1 MVFTKPL
8 TEKYGLTDR
17 PKKCKNNVSSIFGLV
32 LQRPDVLHRRLRR
45 RPGRL
50 QQDGNSIGFFDRLKL
65 GDPAQSIVSG
75 PPNSLM
81 LGMTWAIAQ
90 LWAV

>member
-1 MVFTKPL
+1 MRTFAGEYDGPGSPDEETLLGATGHPQ
-8 TEKYGLTDR
+8 TDEGQDVR
-17 PKKCKNNVSSIFGLV
+17 PC
-32 LQRPDVLHRRLRR
+32 
-45 RPGRL
+45 
-50 QQDGNSIGFFDRLKL
+50 QDQDGQVRQVDQGGNSIGFFDRLKL

>member
-1 MVFTKPL
+1 MKKSSMHNHAYLLFSLDFSCHEFLEDFFPYLIGPL
-8 TEKYGLTDR
+8 G
-17 PKKCKNNVSSIFGLV
+17 
-32 LQRPDVLHRRLRR
+32 
-45 RPGRL
+45 
-50 QQDGNSIGFFDRLKL
+50 GNSIGFFDRLKL

>member
-1 MVFTKPL
+1 MNFDADRGPL
-8 TEKYGLTDR
+8 KGA
-17 PKKCKNNVSSIFGLV
+17 LV
-32 LQRPDVLHRRLRR
+32 YLSNFPERFIAQ
-45 RPGRL
+45 G
-50 QQDGNSIGFFDRLKL
+50 GNSIGFFDRLKL